1 MITHLRVN
9 GWCATCG
16 GTGDLNVQHKDQPRP
31 FVFGKDML
39 KALHVAGL
47 LPAYPNV
54 SRVVI
59 DIRPNELVMFYVE
72 EIPNEALLNIVPLMM
87 QEASDGPVD

>member
-1 MITHLRVN
+1 M
-9 GWCATCG
+9 G
-16 GTGDLNVQHKDQPRP
+16 GDPDIMHEDVPRP
-31 FVFGKDML
+31 YVFGRDML

-59 DIRPNELVMFYVE
+59 DIRPTELVMFYVE
-72 EIPNEALLNIVPLMM
+72 EIPNEALLNIVPLMT
-87 QEASDGPVD
+87 QEVPDGSVD